1 MTMHTTH
8 IFRRIAFLAI
18 AALSALCLA
27 SAASA
32 LPIDPGD
39 GSDPNVPPPKPNLVI
54 GNASITGGTLVN
66 DWAISY
72 TVTNRGNAPSGNF
85 RVAVQQDGTALLK
98 DSYQAGLAA
107 GASRSETIHIL
118 RTNCYLAVR
127 FTADSGRVVFESS
140 EFDNVRWATGLTSTS
155 CPTQPKYTVKAVSF
169 HANDESGVDW
179 LGSDEPYWV
188 FNGVGVTGTDV
199 STVSHTFGDI
209 DSGDTASFNAGEG
222 CLYFS
227 CSGGP
232 APAGMGFSVDLWEHD
247 LGQPQETLAKVAYV
261 FHGLGGIIVDTGD
274 AFWLGTATNKIGD
287 LLDSLA
293 SIGQDDLLGSQTW
306 TFSPAYLASR
316 APAVG
321 GSFNDTRTY
330 SNGDA
335 SYSMTVVVTR
345 VG

>member
-1 MTMHTTH
+1 MHTTH

-18 AALSALCLA
+18 LALCALCFA

-39 GSDPNVPPPKPNLVI
+39 GGDPNLPPPKPNLVI
-54 GNASITGGTLVN
+54 GSASISAGTLVN
-66 DWAISY
+66 DWAIRY
-72 TVTNRGNAPSGNF
+72 TVTNRGNAPAGAF

-118 RTNCYLAVR
+118 RTNCYIAVR
-127 FTADSGRVVFESS
+127 FTADSGHVVAESS
-140 EFDNVRWATGLTSTS
+140 EFDNVRWATGLTSPS
-155 CPTQPKYTVKAVSF
+155 CPTQPRYTVKAVSF

-188 FNGVGVTGTDV
+188 FNGVGMPGTDL

-209 DSGDTASFNAGEG
+209 DSGDTAYFNAGEG
-222 CLYFS
+222 CMYIS
-227 CSGGP
+227 CSGGA
-232 APAGMGFSVDLWEHD
+232 APVGMGFSVELWEHD
-247 LGQPQETLAKVAYV
+247 LGQPQQTLANIAYV
-261 FHGLGGIIVDTGD
+261 FHGLGGIIVGQGD
-274 AFWLGTATNKIGD
+274 ELWLGTAANKIGD
-287 LLDSLA
+287 ALDYLA
-293 SIGQDDLLGSQTW
+293 SIGDDDLLGSQTW

-321 GSFNDTRTY
+321 GSFSDTRTY
-330 SNGDA
+330 SDGDA
-335 SYSMTVVVTR
+335 SYTMTAVVTR

>member
-1 MTMHTTH
+1 MHTTH
-8 IFRRIAFLAI
+8 IFRRIAFLVI
-18 AALSALCLA
+18 FALSALCFA

-39 GSDPNVPPPKPNLVI
+39 GSDPNLPPPKPNLVI
-54 GNASITGGTLVN
+54 GNASITAGTLVN

-72 TVTNRGNAPSGNF
+72 TVTNRGNAPAGAF
-85 RVAVQQDGTALLK
+85 RVAVQQDGTAMLK

-118 RTNCYLAVR
+118 RTNCYIAVR
-127 FTADSGRVVFESS
+127 FTADSGRVVVESS
-140 EFDNVRWATGLTSTS
+140 EFDNVRWATGLTSPS

-188 FNGVGVTGTDV
+188 FNGVGLSGTDV
-199 STVSHTFGDI
+199 STVSHPFGDI
-209 DSGDTASFNAGEG
+209 DSGDTAYFNAGEG
-222 CLYFS
+222 CMYFS
-227 CSGGP
+227 CSGGA
-232 APAGMGFSVDLWEHD
+232 APAGMGFSVELWEHD
-247 LGQPQETLAKVAYV
+247 LGQPQETLANIAYV
-261 FHGLGGIIVDTGD
+261 FHGLGGIIVDQGD
-274 AFWLGTATNKIGD
+274 ELWLGTAANKIGD
-287 LLDSLA
+287 ALDYLA
-293 SIGQDDLLGSQTW
+293 SIGEDDLLGSQTW

-321 GSFNDTRTY
+321 GSFSDTRTY
-330 SNGDA
+330 SGGDA
-335 SYSMTVVVTR
+335 SYTMTAVVTR